1 MGKEHAS
8 AVWDILQYL
17 RGKYH
22 IIALLL
28 GLGVSST
35 LAYFHYSGIGVEEAG
50 ENGE

>member
-1 MGKEHAS
+1 MSKEKAS
-8 AVWDILQYL
+8 AVLDKLH
-17 RGKYH
+17 KYH

-35 LAYFHYSGIGVEEAG
+35 LAYFHYRGIGVEEAG

>member
-8 AVWDILQYL
+8 AVWDILQYF
-17 RGKYH
+17 KKH
-22 IIALLL
+22 HVIALLL